1 MTNPGGTWK
10 NQNRKIPGTYINVI
24 STTGV
29 ATNLSERGVVAF
41 APESL
46 TWGPEHEVVEIT
58 ASEFQRNALEI
69 FGYSASA
76 PEMKGIADI
85 FKNARLL
92 YLYRMNPAAG
102 GSKAQVKFEP
112 TTGTEVVIATAK
124 WTGERGNV
132 LSVQIEVNINSPDEP
147 TPENPTIYDVTTYL
161 DGIVVEEQ
169 TRISSMSQLED
180 NSFLVWDDSA
190 TIQELVAT
198 ATGGTTA
205 PATAADLEA
214 ALTKLESYS
223 YNIFGTDVVLT
234 QSLGDYVT
242 SFVKRIRENTG
253 AKMQAVLYAPIG
265 SAFDTD
271 YEGIIAVQNQAITDS
286 DGAIEGGFNEAAA
299 VYWVAGAE
307 AGADVNES
315 LTGSTY
321 NGSFL
326 LAVDYTTE
334 QLESFI
340 DNGRFAFYRAG
351 DTVEVLRDINGFTSF
366 TEVRNQD
373 FSNNQNIRIFD
384 QLAIDTALMFNTVY
398 KGRVPNDE
406 IGRVSLKTQI
416 AKIYEQ
422 MQALRAIEDF
432 VIDDI
437 SVSIG
442 DQRNGVYAESR
453 VKPVNAMEFLYM
465 NIRVI

>member
-10 NQNRKIPGTYINVI
+10 TQNKKIPGTYINVI

-29 ATNLSERGVVAF
+29 ATNLSERGIVAF

-46 TWGPEHEVVEIT
+46 NWGPEHEVLEIT
-58 ASEFQRNALEI
+58 ASEFQRNALELL
-69 FGYSASA
+69 GYSATA

-85 FKNARLL
+85 FKSARLL
-92 YLYRMNPAAG
+92 YLYRMNPATG
-102 GSKAQVKFEP
+102 TKAQVVFTP
-112 TTGTEVVIATAK
+112 TTGTDVTVATAK
-124 WTGERGNV
+124 WTGDRGNK
-132 LSVQIEVNINSPDEP
+132 LSVQIEVNINSPENP
-147 TPENPTIYDVTTYL
+147 TPENPTIYDVTTYI
-161 DGIVVEEQ
+161 DGIIFEEQ
-169 TRISSMSQLED
+169 TKIASMADLED
-180 NSFLVWDDSA
+180 NAFLVWDDSA

-198 ATGGTTA
+198 ASGGTNGVT
-205 PATAADLEA
+205 TAADLEA
-214 ALTKLESYS
+214 ALTTLESYS
-223 YNIFGTDVVLT
+223 YNIFGTDIIPT
-234 QSLGDYVT
+234 QALGDYIV
-242 SFVKRIRENTG
+242 SYVKRIRENTG
-253 AKMQAVLYAPIG
+253 AKMQAVIYAPVG
-265 SAFDTD
+265 TAFDVD
-271 YEGIIAVQNQAITDS
+271 YEGIIAVENPAIVNDE
-286 DGAIEGGFNEAAA
+286 GVIEGGFNEAAA
-299 VYWVAGAE
+299 VYWVSGAE

-321 NGSFL
+321 TGSFL
-326 LAVDYTTE
+326 LGLDYTTE
-334 QLESFI
+334 QLGSFI
-340 DNGRFAFYRAG
+340 DNGRFAFYRSG

-366 TEVRNQD
+366 TELRNQD

-384 QLAIDTALMFNTVY
+384 QLAIDTALMFNTTY
-398 KGRVPNDE
+398 KGKVPNDE

-437 SVSIG
+437 SVAPG
-442 DQRNGVYAESR
+442 DQRNAVYAESR